1 MLKIFLWTDETY
13 FSFLNRRL
21 PASFCP
27 LNMGSIYIL
36 LAIFLWSSIG
46 IIIRLSGVEVHVL
59 IFYSNVVAVIF
70 QAAILSRKEYRKQ
83 IPGIRMLRYP
93 MILGVISLINTFSFY
108 YAYKNTTIA
117 NAVLTHYTA
126 PVIVA
131 IFAPFFLKEKIT
143 KKIVAVII
151 LASIGLW
158 IMLGGFSS
166 GGSQTTGII
175 AGLIS
180 GFAYAVIVIFLRIY
194 SGNFHPLVLSCFTN
208 ALIVILLMPFIREF
222 PVNAIWSFLVMGL
235 IHSTIAPVL
244 YFKGLQTVTANR
256 AAVLGYLEPVCA
268 ILFSMIFLEEMPGI
282 HSIIGGILIIFSGYL
297 TLRK

>member
-1 MLKIFLWTDETY
+1 MKKNS
-13 FSFLNRRL
+13 SFLNRRL
-21 PASFCP
+21 PASFCL
-27 LNMGSIYIL
+27 LNMASLYIL
-36 LAIFLWSSIG
+36 LAIFLWSSLG

-59 IFYSNVVAVIF
+59 IFYSNVVAVIV
-70 QAAILSRKEYRKQ
+70 QAAILTRKEFRKQ

-93 MILGVISLINTFSFY
+93 MILGVISLINTFTFY

-131 IFAPFFLKEKIT
+131 IFAPFFLKEIIT

-151 LASIGLW
+151 LASAGLW

-166 GGSQTTGII
+166 GGSQTAGII

-180 GFAYAVIVIFLRIY
+180 GFAYAVIVIFLRRY

-222 PVNAIWSFLVMGL
+222 PVHAIWSFLVMGL
-235 IHSTIAPVL
+235 IHSTVAPVL

-268 ILFSMIFLEEMPGI
+268 ILFSMIFLEEIPGI
-282 HSIIGGILIIFSGYL
+282 YSILGGILIIFSGYL
-297 TLRK
+297 TLRR